1 MPGTQAS
8 PGGAGRPGR
17 RRTPALS
24 AQGQVPADPGLRA
37 RTAHHHAGD
46 AYLLRSDTT
55 AHRVTPLA
63 RPGLRRTVLNFA
75 STTPAA
81 RPHRTSSATELHE

>member
-1 MPGTQAS
+1 MFAAQRLATC
-8 PGGAGRPGR
+8 R
-17 RRTPALS
+17 RAAP
-24 AQGQVPADPGLRA
+24 LRA
-37 RTAHHHAGD
+37 LDSGRARAAHHRAGD

-63 RPGLRRTVLNFA
+63 LPGLRRTVLNFT

-81 RPHRTSSATELHE
+81 RPHRTPSAAELYK